1 MNLTDIL
8 CIDHIKAPLDHTD
21 KKAVIEE
28 LVELFRSDF
37 EEAGRAGDINTLK
50 QAVWQRE
57 QTRTTGIGEG
67 LAIPHGRSDV
77 LNRLL
82 LAIGRPAE
90 PIDFDSIDRRPVRLV
105 ILLVSPPDRTS
116 EHIQALGKISRLMQ
130 MRSFREAVYEANSA
144 AEIYDLLAQH
154 ESAEART

>member
-1 MNLTDIL
+1 MNLTEL
-8 CIDHIKAPLDHTD
+8 LTVDHIKAPLDHVD

-28 LVELFRSDF
+28 LVELFRPDF
-37 EEAGRAGDINTLK
+37 EEAGRLADLQSLK

-130 MRSFREAVYEANSA
+130 MRSFREAVYSA
-144 AEIYDLLAQH
+144 GSPGEILDLFAKH
-154 ESAEART
+154 EKSEARA

>member
-1 MNLTDIL
+1 MNLIDL
-8 CIDHIKAPLDHTD
+8 LSIDHIKAPLEHTD
-21 KKAVIEE
+21 KKSVIEE

-37 EEAGRAGDINTLK
+37 EEAGRVADLAALK

-116 EHIQALGKISRLMQ
+116 EHIQALGRISRLMQ
-130 MRSFREAVYEANSA
+130 MRSFREAVYSA
-144 AEIYDLLAQH
+144 TSGDEILELFAKH
-154 ESAEART
+154 EKSEARA